1 MITSLWNPEDF
12 KESFVSSNICS
23 QNQSRR
29 SPTFSPNR
37 LLERAFCCSP
47 ESVCFSKLSG
57 QEGTPPSFLRFFSLE
72 IVSKEALHA
81 QGQALESHQTVEE
94 WEQQAWECHVQRER
108 GLRTFPILFPELTR
122 GQGQVLHLP
131 QLTAL
136 LISSSLKHAPLEA
149 LLILVLLQNQ
159 PWIQK
164 RNCGVFCI
172 HVFFGAPPKV
182 GGNDFEAP
190 KGLIAHPVSRT
201 HARLTQKGCQDSLG
215 VVGRSPNFPVYLNN
229 PVKAPLLS
237 DPECGK
243 SCQGE
248 GSTSSSFL
256 RAFAYILVNFIQIL
270 ICVF

>member
-1 MITSLWNPEDF
+1 MITSLWNPED

-37 LLERAFCCSP
+37 LLERAFCYSP

-81 QGQALESHQTVEE
+81 QGQALESHQTAEE
-94 WEQQAWECHVQRER
+94 WEQQAWEWHVQRKR
-108 GLRTFPILFPELTR
+108 GLRTFPILFPELTS
-122 GQGQVLHLP
+122 GQGQGTSPSPADRPACIFITQAHSFGSTFDFGPSPKSALNSEKKLWSVLHSC
-131 QLTAL
+131 L
-136 LISSSLKHAPLEA
+136 L
-149 LLILVLLQNQ
+149 
-159 PWIQK
+159 W
-164 RNCGVFCI
+164 CT
-172 HVFFGAPPKV
+172 PKV
-182 GGNDFEAP
+182 GGHDFEAP
-190 KGLIAHPVSRT
+190 KGLFTHPVSRT
-201 HARLTQKGCQDSLG
+201 HAWHTQKGCQDSLG

-229 PVKAPLLS
+229 PVRAPLLS

-243 SCQGE
+243 ICQGE
-248 GSTSSSFL
+248 ESRSSSSL
-256 RAFAYILVNFIQIL
+256 GAFAYILVNFIQIL